1 MPGQEMTCMRKAC
14 ESTIIREEPFFTQ
27 LRGLQPLFAVVW
39 IIGFRSMQRSLR
51 RNKYTIQNTVIV

>member
-1 MPGQEMTCMRKAC
+1 MRKAC